1 MQAGGMRHR
10 EHRDKPG
17 VPAVHEVL
25 CKVSGWRKTAPAG
38 FDRSPAACQRTMPA
52 ILDLPGLP
60 QVQNLLSAEGPA
72 LRASWAAAN
81 ADELE
86 QEIEKYKQAL
96 SEVLGELRRLG
107 EQLKVIAR
115 LWEAGR
121 GAGVLGRWTWMPG
134 KRS

>member
-1 MQAGGMRHR
+1 
-10 EHRDKPG
+10 
-17 VPAVHEVL
+17 
-25 CKVSGWRKTAPAG
+25 
-38 FDRSPAACQRTMPA
+38 MPA

-72 LRASWAAAN
+72 LRARWAAAN

-86 QEIEKYKQAL
+86 QEIEKYKLAL

-115 LWEAGR
+115 L
-121 GAGVLGRWTWMPG
+121 
-134 KRS
+134 